1 MISGAPSGTPQ
12 PPEDVRIRSVTQ
24 DDTVTVRRLL
34 TAALLE
40 PPSDLEVRLAAGEGY
55 LAVDGRDTCVALGV
69 LVLDEGHIEAI
80 AVRRS
85 RRNRGIGTALVN
97 AAAEGERSLTAE
109 FRPAV
114 RPFYES
120 LGFEISQQDGRL
132 RGRLSVHSDRAG
144 NP

>member
-1 MISGAPSGTPQ
+1 MSGVPRGTPQ
-12 PPEDVRIRSVTQ
+12 PRGDVRIRSVTQ

-34 TAALLE
+34 TASLLE
-40 PPSDLEVRLAAGEGY
+40 PPSDLEVRLAAGDGH
-55 LAVDGRDTCVALGV
+55 LAVDGRDRCVALGV
-69 LVLDEGHIEAI
+69 LVLNEGHIEAV

-85 RRNRGIGTALVN
+85 RRGQGIGTALVK

-120 LGFEISQQDGRL
+120 LGFKISQQDGRL
-132 RGRLSVHSDRAG
+132 RGRLSIH
-144 NP
+144 